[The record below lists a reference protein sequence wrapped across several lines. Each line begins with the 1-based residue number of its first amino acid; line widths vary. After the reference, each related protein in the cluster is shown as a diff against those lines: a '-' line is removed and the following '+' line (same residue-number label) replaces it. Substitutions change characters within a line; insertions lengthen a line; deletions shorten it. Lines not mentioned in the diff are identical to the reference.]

1 MNAGR
6 PGIQSGSRKRFNT
19 TFVKIQ
25 HCLKFRNLKERDNFK
40 NVGVDGRTILRWNLK
55 WKCRVQTRLL
65 WLATGTRGGLLQRRS
80 YTLGSVQCGEGL
92 Q

>member
-6 PGIQSGSRKRFNT
+6 PGIQSGSLTGFNT

-25 HCLKFRNLKERDNFK
+25 HCLTFRNLKERDNFE
-40 NVGVDGRTILRWNLK
+40 NTGVDGRTILRRNLQ

-65 WLATGTRGGLLQRRS
+65 WLGIGTRSGLLPKRS
-80 YTLGSVQCGEGL
+80 
-92 Q
+92 